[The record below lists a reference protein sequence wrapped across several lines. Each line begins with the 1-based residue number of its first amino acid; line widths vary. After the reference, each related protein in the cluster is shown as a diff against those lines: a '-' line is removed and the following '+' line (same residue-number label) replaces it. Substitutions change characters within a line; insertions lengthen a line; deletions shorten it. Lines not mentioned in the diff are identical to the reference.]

1 MNKLSKFLQN
11 FQKVTYIKHWT
22 ENLFSFRI
30 KRPLN
35 FKFRS
40 GEFVMIGLPNE
51 EDNPILRAYSI
62 ASPSWSDE
70 LEFYSIIVKDGPLT
84 SKLKNIKID
93 DEIIMMPKSTGT
105 LVLDALKPGKRLFL
119 LSSGTGFAPFAAL
132 IREPE
137 TYEKFESIIVTHTC
151 RLIDELSY
159 SKNIIQECNND
170 DLVKEFVDNK
180 LLSYH
185 STTRDDYIFNG
196 RITELILTNKLF
208 NDLKIKSISSNDRFM
223 FCGSMGLNNDLKT
236 LMIKHNLKEGANNN
250 PAEFVLE
257 KAFVG

>member
-1 MNKLSKFLQN
+1 MSKFSKN
-11 FQKVTYIKHWT
+11 FQKVTQVKHWT

-30 KRPLN
+30 TRPKS

-40 GEFVMIGLPNE
+40 GEFVMIGLL
-51 EDNPILRAYSI
+51 DNDDKPILRAYSI
-62 ASPSWSDE
+62 CSPSWSEE

-84 SKLKNIKID
+84 SKLKNIKIG

-137 TYEKFESIIVTHTC
+137 TYEKFENIIITHTC
-151 RLIDELSY
+151 RMIAELSY
-159 SKNIIQECNND
+159 SKSIIQECMND
-170 DLVKEFVDNK
+170 ELIKEFINYK

-185 STTRDDYIFNG
+185 STTREDYIFNG
-196 RITELILTNKLF
+196 RITELISSHKLF
-208 NDLKIKSISSNDRFM
+208 NDLKINSISSDDRFM
-223 FCGSMGLNNDLKT
+223 FCGSMGLNNDLKKIMT
-236 LMIKHNLKEGANNN
+236 ENNLHEGANNS
-250 PAEFVLE
+250 PGEFVLE
-257 KAFVG
+257 KAFVD

>member
-1 MNKLSKFLQN
+1 MSKFSKN
-11 FQKVTYIKHWT
+11 YQKVTFVKHWT

-30 KRPLN
+30 TRPKG

-40 GEFVMIGLPNE
+40 GEFVMIGLVDGN
-51 EDNPILRAYSI
+51 DKPILRAYSI
-62 ASPSWSDE
+62 CSPSWSEE

-84 SKLKNIKID
+84 SKLKNIKIG
-93 DEIIMMPKSTGT
+93 DEVIMMPKSTGT
-105 LVLDALKPGKRLFL
+105 LVLDALRPGKRLFL

-137 TYEKFESIIVTHTC
+137 TYERFESIIVTHTC
-151 RLIDELSY
+151 RMITELSY
-159 SKNIIQECNND
+159 SQSIIQECKD
-170 DLVKEFVDNK
+170 DELVQEFIDNK

-196 RITELILTNKLF
+196 RITELILSNKLF
-208 NDLKIKSISSNDRFM
+208 NDLKINSISSNDRFM
-223 FCGSMGLNNDLKT
+223 FCGSMGLNNDLKKI
-236 LMIKHNLKEGANNN
+236 MVKSNFREGANNN
-250 PAEFVLE
+250 PGEFVLE

>member
-1 MNKLSKFLQN
+1 MSKFSKN
-11 FQKVTYIKHWT
+11 FQKVTQVRHWT

-30 KRPLN
+30 TRPKS

-40 GEFVMIGLPNE
+40 GEFVMIGLL
-51 EDNPILRAYSI
+51 DSDDKPILRAYSI
-62 ASPSWSDE
+62 CSPSWSEE

-84 SKLKNIKID
+84 SKLKNIKIG

-119 LSSGTGFAPFAAL
+119 LSSGTGFAPFASL

-151 RLIDELSY
+151 RMITELSY
-159 SKNIIQECNND
+159 SKSIIQECMND
-170 DLVKEFVDNK
+170 ELIKEFINYK

-185 STTRDDYIFNG
+185 STTREDYIYNG
-196 RITELILTNKLF
+196 RITELISSHKLF
-208 NDLKIKSISSNDRFM
+208 NDLKINSISSDDRFM
-223 FCGSMGLNNDLKT
+223 FCGSMGLNNDLKKI
-236 LMIKHNLKEGANNN
+236 MIENNFHEGANNY
-250 PAEFVLE
+250 PGEFVLE
-257 KAFVG
+257 KAFVD

>member
-1 MNKLSKFLQN
+1 MSKFSKN
-11 FQKVTYIKHWT
+11 FQKVTQVKHWT

-30 KRPLN
+30 TRPKS

-40 GEFVMIGLPNE
+40 GEFVMIGLLDSDDKPT
-51 EDNPILRAYSI
+51 LRAYSI
-62 ASPSWSDE
+62 CSPSWSEE

-84 SKLKNIKID
+84 SKLKNIKIG

-137 TYEKFESIIVTHTC
+137 TYEKFESIIITHTC
-151 RLIDELSY
+151 RMIAELSY
-159 SKNIIQECNND
+159 SKSIIQECMND
-170 DLVKEFVDNK
+170 ELIKEFINYK

-185 STTRDDYIFNG
+185 STTRENYIFNG
-196 RITELILTNKLF
+196 RITELISSHKLF
-208 NDLKIKSISSNDRFM
+208 NDLKINSISPDDRFM
-223 FCGSMGLNNDLKT
+223 FCGSMGLNNDLKKI
-236 LMIKHNLKEGANNN
+236 MIENNFHEGANNY
-250 PAEFVLE
+250 PGEFVLE
-257 KAFVG
+257 KAFVD

>member
-1 MNKLSKFLQN
+1 MSKFSN
-11 FQKVTYIKHWT
+11 NHHKVTFIKHWT
-22 ENLFSFRI
+22 KSLFSFRI
-30 KRPLN
+30 QRPQS

-51 EDNPILRAYSI
+51 EDKPILRAYSI
-62 ASPSWSDE
+62 ASPSWSEE

-84 SKLKNIKID
+84 SKLKNIKIG

-137 TYEKFESIIVTHTC
+137 TYERFDNIVVTHTC
-151 RLIDELSY
+151 RMVNELSY
-159 SKNIIQECNND
+159 SKSIIQECKND
-170 DLVKEFVDNK
+170 ELVREFIDNK
-180 LLSYH
+180 LVSYH
-185 STTRDDYIFNG
+185 STTREDNIFIG
-196 RITELILTNKLF
+196 RITELILSNKLF
-208 NDLKIKSISSNDRFM
+208 NDLEINSISTDDRFM
-223 FCGSMGLNNDLKT
+223 FCGSMGLNNDLKKI
-236 LMIKHNLKEGANNN
+236 MVENNFSEGANNY
-250 PAEFVLE
+250 PGEFVLE

>member
-1 MNKLSKFLQN
+1 MSKFAQN
-11 FQKVTYIKHWT
+11 YQKVTFIKHWT

-30 KRPLN
+30 KRPVS

-51 EDNPILRAYSI
+51 EGKPILRAYSI
-62 ASPSWSDE
+62 ASPSWSEE

-84 SKLKNIKID
+84 SKLKDIKID
-93 DEIIMMPKSTGT
+93 DDIILMPKPTGT

-119 LSSGTGFAPFAAL
+119 LSSGTGFAPFSSL

-137 TYEKFESIIVTHTC
+137 TFEKFEKVIVTHTC
-151 RLIDELSY
+151 RTVKELSY
-159 SKNIIQECNND
+159 SEDVIKNALSDELIS
-170 DLVKEFVDNK
+170 EFISNK
-180 LLSYH
+180 LIYYH
-185 STTRDDYIFNG
+185 STTREDYLNKG
-196 RITELILTNKLF
+196 RITDLITSHKLF
-208 NDLKIKSISSNDRFM
+208 KDLEIDGISENDRIM
-223 FCGSMGLNNDLKT
+223 ICGSMGLNNDLKVI
-236 LMIKHNLKEGANNN
+236 LADLSLNEGSNNN